1 MRSQEPPPL
10 QMISCVLASAIPSTA
25 LVQVCSGGGQG
36 QEVQQ
41 GFAGDSGGGL
51 MVRDQE
57 YRWSIIGIVSTGSV
71 ECGLTPV
78 LYHNVSSSA
87 DWIRQ
92 ITQSAGA

>member
-1 MRSQEPPPL
+1 MCWPQQYQAQLLSRY
-10 QMISCVLASAIPSTA
+10 
-25 LVQVCSGGGQG
+25 VQGVGRG

-78 LYHNVSSSA
+78 LYHDVSSSE
-87 DWIRQ
+87 DWIKQ
-92 ITQSAGA
+92 ITQNEGA